1 MRIALGVEYDGTD
14 FNGWQRQQTGRTVQK
29 CIEQALSRVADHPL
43 NTVGAGRTDA
53 GVHATGQVIHIDTPA
68 VRDEEAWIRGGNTN
82 LPGDIRIQ
90 WACEVDDGFHAR
102 FSARSRH
109 YRYVIL
115 NRPYPSAQLRHRTC
129 WVFAPLEADA
139 MQTAANH
146 LLGEHDFTSFRALAC
161 QARHPVRTIY
171 RLDVSRC
178 GDFVYLDVVAN
189 AFLHHMVRCIAGVLI
204 SVGRGESAT
213 DWVRQVLNALDR
225 TAGGVT
231 APAAGLYLVAV
242 NYPEQFAV
250 PGGGWLP
257 EYTCHPGG

>member
-1 MRIALGVEYDGTD
+1 MRIALGVEYDGTE
-14 FNGWQRQQTGRTVQK
+14 FNGWQRQQTSRTVQR
-29 CIEQALSRVADHPL
+29 CIEQALSRVANHPL
-43 NTVGAGRTDA
+43 TTVCAGRTDA
-53 GVHATGQVIHIDTPA
+53 GVHATGQVVHIDTPA
-68 VRDEEAWIRGGNTN
+68 VRDEKAWIRGGNSN
-82 LPGDIRIQ
+82 LPEDIRIQ
-90 WACEVDDGFHAR
+90 WACEADDGFHAR
-102 FSARSRH
+102 FSARRRH

-129 WVFAPLEADA
+129 WVFAPLDADA
-139 MQTAANH
+139 MQAAANH

-171 RLDVSRC
+171 RLDASRC

-204 SVGRGESAT
+204 SVGRGEASI
-213 DWVRQVLNALDR
+213 DWVRQVLSARDR
-225 TAGGVT
+225 AAAGVT

-242 NYPEQFAV
+242 HYPERYAM
-250 PGGGWLP
+250 PRGGGLP